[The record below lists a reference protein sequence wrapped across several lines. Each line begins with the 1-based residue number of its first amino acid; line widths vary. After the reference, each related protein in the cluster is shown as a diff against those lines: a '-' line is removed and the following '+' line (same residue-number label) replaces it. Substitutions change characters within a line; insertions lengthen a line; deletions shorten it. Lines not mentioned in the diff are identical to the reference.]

1 MTEETLLA
9 ARRELHA
16 KLQERLWSVHNGVP
30 SNSDKHNNASV
41 GIGREL
47 AEAVGVVADRKRLRG
62 SEAGAEFERQTLGFL
77 RATFPALRHMRPGTW
92 SVESGSGIANFE
104 QYAHLSALE
113 KAAAENREL
122 AAALGSDYTIKPDI
136 IITRTPEADNR
147 INQKGRYVGAE
158 TAGLAPLRR
167 ENNKVDLLHASV
179 SCKWTIR
186 SDRTQNSRAEA
197 LNLVRN
203 RKGRAPHIAVVTAE
217 PLPSRLVSIAIGTGD
232 IDCTYHVALH
242 ELKNV
247 VAASRWDDARA
258 ALEVMVEGKR
268 LRDIS
273 DLPLDLVI

>member
-1 MTEETLLA
+1 MTDEILLA

-16 KLQERLWSVHNGVP
+16 KLQDRLWSVHNGVP

-47 AEAVGVVADRKRLRG
+47 AEAVGIVADRKRLRG

-92 SVESGSGIANFE
+92 AIESGSGIANFE

-113 KAAAENREL
+113 RAASENQEL

-136 IITRTPEADNR
+136 IITRSPEPDER
-147 INQKGRYVGAE
+147 INRQGCYVGDE
-158 TAGLAPLRR
+158 TASLAPLRR
-167 ENNKVDLLHASV
+167 ENNNVDLLHASI

-242 ELKNV
+242 ELEAV
-247 VAASRWDDARA
+247 VAASKWGDARA

-273 DLPLDLVI
+273 DLPLDLVV